1 MRLGAQ
7 MERLGSCRV
16 FGSTRILPRVY
27 RGDARL
33 PYSKRLV
40 ICPPRVVAHQ
50 VPRWS

>member
-27 RGDARL
+27 RGDERL
-33 PYSKRLV
+33 PSSNRLLS
-40 ICPPRVVAHQ
+40 CPPSVVDHQ